1 LLLVTD
7 TMRDWLD
14 RIIPSGVWHTG
25 LVSAADLSWKVL
37 LTLALF
43 LAFRWLALRA
53 LTAVMLPLAG
63 RARRENGA
71 SLARLQTLEGLAR
84 SWITYLLLFL
94 AAVTLLN
101 QVGVN
106 VATILAGAGV
116 AGLALSFGAQRLV
129 RDVLTGFFLL
139 LEDQFRVG
147 EVVTLVGTAGL
158 PQFTGTV
165 LEMGLRIT
173 RIQDVA
179 GKVVTLGNGD
189 IAAVINHSRGPIT
202 AAVEVGVTNEAPLSQ
217 VSATVQAVSLPD
229 ELFAGPAVVQG
240 IAALEGERMVVR
252 VAAPARPGKA
262 PEAELALRQ
271 AVGEALRRDEIA
283 IR

>member
-1 LLLVTD
+1 
-7 TMRDWLD
+7 MRDWLD
-14 RIIPSGVWHTG
+14 RLIPSGPWHAW
-25 LVSAADLSWKVL
+25 LVSAADFSWKVL
-37 LTLALF
+37 LTLVLF
-43 LAFRWLALRA
+43 LVFRWVALRA
-53 LTAVMLPLAG
+53 LGALMLPLAA

-71 SLARLQTLEGLAR
+71 SLARLQTLDGLAR
-84 SWITYLLLFL
+84 SWITYVLLFL
-94 AAVTLLN
+94 ATVTLLN
-101 QVGVN
+101 QVGIN
-106 VATILAGAGV
+106 VATLIAGAGV

-158 PQFTGTV
+158 PQFNGTV

-202 AAVEVGVTNEAPLSQ
+202 ATVEFGVTNEAPLSQ
-217 VSATVQAVSLPD
+217 VSAAVQGLTLPE
-229 ELFAGPAVVQG
+229 ELFAGPASVQG
-240 IAALEGERMVVR
+240 IAALEGERMVLR
-252 VAAPARPGKA
+252 VTAPAQPGKA
-262 PEAELALRQ
+262 PDAELALRQ
-271 AVGEALRRDEIA
+271 AVGEAMRRDEIA

>member
-1 LLLVTD
+1 
-7 TMRDWLD
+7 
-14 RIIPSGVWHTG
+14 
-25 LVSAADLSWKVL
+25 VL
-37 LTLALF
+37 LTLFLF

-53 LTAVMLPLAG
+53 LAALMLPLAA
-63 RARRENGA
+63 RARRESAA
-71 SLARLQTLEGLAR
+71 SLGRLQTLEGLAR
-84 SWITYLLLFL
+84 SWITYVLLFL
-94 AAVTLLN
+94 ATVTLLN
-101 QVGVN
+101 QVGIN
-106 VATILAGAGV
+106 VATLIAGAGV

-158 PQFTGTV
+158 PQFNGTI

-173 RIQDVA
+173 RMQDVA

-202 AAVEVGVTNEAPLSQ
+202 ATVEFGVTNEAPLSQ
-217 VSATVQAVSLPD
+217 VTAAVQGLSLPE
-229 ELFAGPAVVQG
+229 ELFAGSASVQG
-240 IAALEGERMVVR
+240 IAALEGERMVLR
-252 VAAPARPGKA
+252 VTAPAQPGKA